1 MRHKKG
7 TGKKKKK
14 DKKEI
19 NRMKVRSRSEIEMR
33 TGKAFLKA
41 KGKNMGC
48 KANEGINREDPA
60 TNPDTSEI
68 SASSEHANQDN
79 GTII

>member
-1 MRHKKG
+1 
-7 TGKKKKK
+7 
-14 DKKEI
+14 
-19 NRMKVRSRSEIEMR
+19 
-33 TGKAFLKA
+33 
-41 KGKNMGC
+41 MGC